1 MGSEVLLMVFVQVL
15 IDENLAE
22 KADRMGTL
30 LRKELNTLPSSVV
43 KTVRGRG
50 LLNAIVIDEKYDAMK
65 VSSLNINYNSEEM
78 SLCNKIKFSNPY
90 IFKTR

>member
-1 MGSEVLLMVFVQVL
+1 MVFVQVL

-65 VSSLNINYNSEEM
+65 VSSLNINYKSKEL
-78 SLCNKIKFSNPY
+78 SLCTKLNFLIPISLKPDDINL
-90 IFKTR
+90 

>member
-1 MGSEVLLMVFVQVL
+1 MVLVQVL

-65 VSSLNINYNSEEM
+65 VSSLNINYNSKEL